1 MQSFLCQHFMYRV
14 LIVEDHPLFC
24 QALVQVVRSILNA
37 DTCLVSSAEEG
48 LAHLAGD
55 TSWDLVI
62 MDLGLPGEL
71 KGTQAVSS
79 IRRCTDVPI
88 LVVSGNED
96 PLTVRDA
103 LAVGA
108 NAYLAKTAS
117 TEMFAQTLRPLLGA
131 REAPAPA
138 HRLTGR
144 QREILGLLCE
154 GLSNKEIGRKLDL
167 SDATVKM
174 HMTAVLRAMGVS
186 TRTQAALAARAQ
198 GLNTL

>member
-1 MQSFLCQHFMYRV
+1 MYRV
-14 LIVEDHPLFC
+14 LIIEDHPLFC

-37 DTCLVSSAEEG
+37 EIGLVSSAEEG
-48 LAHLAGD
+48 LAQLTEDPG
-55 TSWDLVI
+55 WDLVI
-62 MDLGLPGEL
+62 MDLGLPGAL

-96 PLTVRDA
+96 PLAVRDA

-117 TEMFAQTLRPLLGA
+117 TELFAQTLRPLLGA
-131 REAPAPA
+131 RETRAPAR
-138 HRLTGR
+138 RLTER

-174 HMTAVLRAMGVS
+174 HMTAVLRTLGVS

>member
-1 MQSFLCQHFMYRV
+1 MYRV

-24 QALVQVVRSILNA
+24 QALVQVVRSLLNA
-37 DTCLVSSAEEG
+37 DTCLVGSAEDG
-48 LAHLAGD
+48 LAHLASD
-55 TSWDLVI
+55 ADWDMVI
-62 MDLGLPGEL
+62 MDLGLPGAL
-71 KGTQAVSS
+71 KGTLAVSS
-79 IRRCTDVPI
+79 IRGRTDVPL
-88 LVVSGNED
+88 LVVSGDDD
-96 PLTVRDA
+96 PRTVREA
-103 LAVGA
+103 LAAGA

-117 TEMFAQTLRPLLGA
+117 TEQFAQTLRQLLGE
-131 REAPAPA
+131 RRLPAPA
-138 HRLTGR
+138 RRLTER

-174 HMTAVLRAMGVS
+174 HMTAVLRTLGVS